1 MFLINFEKLLKILTF
16 LKMENE
22 IFEGFCISKENENFI
37 YKGEF
42 ESNLKNGF
50 GMIY

>member
-1 MFLINFEKLLKILTF
+1 
-16 LKMENE
+16 MENE

-50 GMIY
+50 GMIYKNDILFIEGLFSNN